1 MHTKKSS
8 ASTRKSDRQADI
20 TKPIVPD
27 HSGIISNTKKIIL
40 TAILTAFA
48 LVAFVIEGAIP
59 PLTPIYG
66 VKLGL
71 ANVFTLFALYA
82 LGTRYAAAVM
92 SLRIVLGSIFT
103 GQLVSFIYSISGG
116 LLSFLLMILLKR
128 FFPLKQLWVLSVL
141 SAVTHNIGQ
150 LAAAIFMT
158 QTLAIAYYLPVLILS
173 GIIAGAFTGLCA
185 QLVLIRLS
193 KIKI

>member
-1 MHTKKSS
+1 MKTKKL
-8 ASTRKSDRQADI
+8 
-20 TKPIVPD
+20 
-27 HSGIISNTKKIIL
+27 IL

-71 ANVFTLFALYA
+71 ANIFTLFALYA
-82 LGTRYAAAVM
+82 LGTRYAFSVM

-103 GQLVSFIYSISGG
+103 GQLVSFIYSLSGG

-128 FFPLKQLWVLSVL
+128 FFTLKQMWVLSVL
-141 SAVTHNIGQ
+141 CAVMHNIGQ
-150 LAAAIFMT
+150 LAAAVFMT

-185 QLVLIRLS
+185 QLVLMRIS
-193 KIKI
+193 KIKYKS

>member
-1 MHTKKSS
+1 MKTKKL
-8 ASTRKSDRQADI
+8 
-20 TKPIVPD
+20 
-27 HSGIISNTKKIIL
+27 IL

-71 ANVFTLFALYA
+71 ANIFTLFALYA
-82 LGTRYAAAVM
+82 LGTRYAAAVL

-103 GQLVSFIYSISGG
+103 GQLVSFIYSLSGG

-141 SAVTHNIGQ
+141 CAVTHNIGQ
-150 LAAAIFMT
+150 LAAAVFMT
-158 QTLAIAYYLPVLILS
+158 QTFAIAYYLPVLILS

-185 QLVLIRLS
+185 QLVLMRIS
-193 KIKI
+193 KIQYKS

>member
-1 MHTKKSS
+1 M
-8 ASTRKSDRQADI
+8 
-20 TKPIVPD
+20 
-27 HSGIISNTKKIIL
+27 NTKKLIL
-40 TAILTAFA
+40 SAILTAFA

-71 ANVFTLFALYA
+71 ANVFTLFALYVLDA
-82 LGTRYAAAVM
+82 RYGMAVM
-92 SLRIVLGSIFT
+92 LLRIVLGNIFA
-103 GQLVSFIYSISGG
+103 GQLVSFIYSLTGG

-128 FFPLKQLWVLSVL
+128 FFPLKQMWVLSVL
-141 SAVTHNIGQ
+141 CAVMHNIGQ
-150 LAAAIFMT
+150 LLAAILMT
-158 QTLAIAYYLPVLILS
+158 QTLAIVYYLPVLILS

-193 KIKI
+193 KINFK

>member
-1 MHTKKSS
+1 M
-8 ASTRKSDRQADI
+8 
-20 TKPIVPD
+20 
-27 HSGIISNTKKIIL
+27 NTKKLTL

-48 LVAFVIEGAIP
+48 LIAFVIEGAIP

-66 VKLGL
+66 VKLGI
-71 ANVFTLFALYA
+71 ANVFTLFALYVLDA
-82 LGTRYAAAVM
+82 RYGMTVM
-92 SLRIVLGSIFT
+92 LLRIVLGNIFA
-103 GQLVSFIYSISGG
+103 GQLVSFIYSLTGG

-128 FFPLKQLWVLSVL
+128 FFPLKQMWVLSVL
-141 SAVTHNIGQ
+141 CAVTHNIGQ
-150 LAAAIFMT
+150 LLAAILMM

-193 KIKI
+193 KINFK

>member
-1 MHTKKSS
+1 M
-8 ASTRKSDRQADI
+8 
-20 TKPIVPD
+20 
-27 HSGIISNTKKIIL
+27 NTKKLTL

-82 LGTRYAAAVM
+82 LGTRYGMAVM
-92 SLRIVLGSIFT
+92 SLRIVLGNILT
-103 GQLVSFIYSISGG
+103 GQLVSFIYSLTGG

-128 FFPLKQLWVLSVL
+128 FFPTKQMWVLSVL
-141 SAVTHNIGQ
+141 CAVTHNIGQ
-150 LAAAIFMT
+150 LLAAILML
-158 QTLAIAYYLPVLILS
+158 QSMAIAYYLPVLILS
-173 GIIAGAFTGLCA
+173 GIIAGAFTGICA
-185 QLVLIRLS
+185 QLVLIRFS
-193 KIKI
+193 KMNYK

>member
-1 MHTKKSS
+1 M
-8 ASTRKSDRQADI
+8 
-20 TKPIVPD
+20 
-27 HSGIISNTKKIIL
+27 NTKKLIL
-40 TAILTAFA
+40 SAILTAFA
-48 LVAFVIEGAIP
+48 LVAFVIESAIP

-82 LGTRYAAAVM
+82 LGKPYGLAVM
-92 SLRIVLGSIFT
+92 SLRILLGNIIT
-103 GQLVSFIYSISGG
+103 GQLVSFIYSLTGG

-128 FFPLKQLWVLSVL
+128 FFPLKQMWVLSVL
-141 SAVTHNIGQ
+141 CAVTHNIGQ
-150 LAAAIFMT
+150 LLAAIFMM

-193 KIKI
+193 KINLK

>member
-1 MHTKKSS
+1 M
-8 ASTRKSDRQADI
+8 
-20 TKPIVPD
+20 
-27 HSGIISNTKKIIL
+27 NTKKLIL

-82 LGTRYAAAVM
+82 LGKPYGLAVM
-92 SLRIVLGSIFT
+92 LLRILLGNIFT
-103 GQLVSFIYSISGG
+103 GQLVSFIYSLTGG

-128 FFPLKQLWVLSVL
+128 FFPLKQMWVLSVL
-141 SAVTHNIGQ
+141 CAVTHNIGQ
-150 LAAAIFMT
+150 LLAAILMM
-158 QTLAIAYYLPVLILS
+158 QTLAIAYYLPVLIMS
-173 GIIAGAFTGLCA
+173 GIIAGAFTGISA

-193 KIKI
+193 KINLK

>member
-1 MHTKKSS
+1 MN
-8 ASTRKSDRQADI
+8 TRKL
-20 TKPIVPD
+20 
-27 HSGIISNTKKIIL
+27 IL
-40 TAILTAFA
+40 SAILTAFA

-82 LGTRYAAAVM
+82 LGKPYGLAVM
-92 SLRIVLGSIFT
+92 LLRIVLGNIFT
-103 GQLVSFIYSISGG
+103 GQLVSFIYSLTGG

-128 FFPLKQLWVLSVL
+128 FFPLKQMWVLSVL
-141 SAVTHNIGQ
+141 CAVTHNIGQ
-150 LAAAIFMT
+150 LLAAILMM
-158 QTLAIAYYLPVLILS
+158 QTLAIAYYLPVLIMS

-193 KIKI
+193 KINFK

>member
-1 MHTKKSS
+1 M
-8 ASTRKSDRQADI
+8 
-20 TKPIVPD
+20 
-27 HSGIISNTKKIIL
+27 NTKKLIL
-40 TAILTAFA
+40 SAILTAFA

-82 LGTRYAAAVM
+82 LGKPYGMAVM
-92 SLRIVLGSIFT
+92 LLRIVLGNILT
-103 GQLVSFIYSISGG
+103 GQLVSFIYSLTGG

-128 FFPLKQLWVLSVL
+128 FFPLKQMWVLSVL
-141 SAVTHNIGQ
+141 CAVTHNIGQ
-150 LAAAIFMT
+150 LLAAIFMM
-158 QTLAIAYYLPVLILS
+158 QTLAIVYYLPVLILS
-173 GIIAGAFTGLCA
+173 GIIAGAFTGICA

-193 KIKI
+193 KINFK

>member
-1 MHTKKSS
+1 M
-8 ASTRKSDRQADI
+8 
-20 TKPIVPD
+20 
-27 HSGIISNTKKIIL
+27 NTKKLIL

-59 PLTPIYG
+59 PITPIYG

-71 ANVFTLFALYA
+71 ANVFTLFALYV
-82 LGTRYAAAVM
+82 LGKRYAMAVM
-92 SLRIVLGSIFT
+92 LLRILLGNIFT
-103 GQLVSFIYSISGG
+103 GQLVSFIYSLTGG

-128 FFPLKQLWVLSVL
+128 FFPIKQMWVLSVL
-141 SAVTHNIGQ
+141 CAVTHNIGQ
-150 LAAAIFMT
+150 LLAAILMM
-158 QTLAIAYYLPVLILS
+158 QTMAIAYYLPVLILS

-193 KIKI
+193 KINYKI

>member
-1 MHTKKSS
+1 MKTKKL
-8 ASTRKSDRQADI
+8 
-20 TKPIVPD
+20 
-27 HSGIISNTKKIIL
+27 IL

-71 ANVFTLFALYA
+71 ANIFTLFALYA
-82 LGTRYAAAVM
+82 LGTRYAAGVL

-103 GQLVSFIYSISGG
+103 GQLVSFIYSLSGG

-128 FFPLKQLWVLSVL
+128 FFPIKQMWVLSVL
-141 SAVTHNIGQ
+141 CAVTHNIGQ
-150 LAAAIFMT
+150 LLAAILML
-158 QTLAIAYYLPVLILS
+158 QSMAIAYYLPVLILS

-193 KIKI
+193 KINLK

>member
-1 MHTKKSS
+1 M
-8 ASTRKSDRQADI
+8 
-20 TKPIVPD
+20 
-27 HSGIISNTKKIIL
+27 NTKKLIL
-40 TAILTAFA
+40 AAILTAFA

-82 LGTRYAAAVM
+82 LGKPYGLAVM
-92 SLRIVLGSIFT
+92 LLRIVLGNIIT
-103 GQLVSFIYSISGG
+103 GQLVSFIYSLTGG

-128 FFPLKQLWVLSVL
+128 FFPLKQMWVLSVL
-141 SAVTHNIGQ
+141 CAVTHNIGQ
-150 LAAAIFMT
+150 LLAAIFMM
-158 QTLAIAYYLPVLILS
+158 QALAIAYYLPVLILS
-173 GIIAGAFTGLCA
+173 GIIAGAFTGICA

-193 KIKI
+193 KLNLK

>member
-1 MHTKKSS
+1 M
-8 ASTRKSDRQADI
+8 
-20 TKPIVPD
+20 
-27 HSGIISNTKKIIL
+27 NTKKLIL
-40 TAILTAFA
+40 TAILAAFA
-48 LVAFVIEGAIP
+48 LVAFVIESAIP

-82 LGTRYAAAVM
+82 LGKPYGLAVM
-92 SLRIVLGSIFT
+92 FLRIVLGNIFT
-103 GQLVSFIYSISGG
+103 GQLVSFIYSLTGG

-128 FFPLKQLWVLSVL
+128 FFPLKQMWVLSVL
-141 SAVTHNIGQ
+141 CAVTHNIGQ
-150 LAAAIFMT
+150 LLAAILLM

-193 KIKI
+193 KINFK